1 LIPVA
6 KEIGGKMKRIPVIIS
21 FLLLITGVM
30 GFAQEKLTEEQ
41 AQAELTRVKE
51 QLQQTEAKI
60 SSLEAEI
67 ANLKTEIAGL
77 ESRRD
82 ELKNKL
88 AELKETWKKCQY
100 GRYKVVEGDWLSKI
114 ASMRNVYADGKKWPM
129 IYEAN
134 KDKIKNPNLIYPNW
148 VLLIP
153 TLDSYTVLPGDCLWM
168 IASYLSIYSDAKK
181 WPEIYE
187 ANKDKIKDPD
197 LIYPKQVIT
206 IPHE

>member
-1 LIPVA
+1 MNRISVGIMLLFLIC
-6 KEIGGKMKRIPVIIS
+6 
-21 FLLLITGVM
+21 GVM

-41 AQAELTRVKE
+41 AQAELLRVKQ
-51 QLQQTEAKI
+51 QLQQIEAKV
-60 SSLEAEI
+60 SSLESEI
-67 ANLKTEIAGL
+67 ADLKSGIASL
-77 ESRRD
+77 ETRHE

-114 ASMRNVYADGKKWPM
+114 AGMRNVYADGKKWPL

-134 KDKIKNPNLIYPNW
+134 KDKIKNPNLIYPDL

-168 IASYLSIYSDAKK
+168 IASYLSVYSDAKK

-187 ANKDKIKDPD
+187 ANKEKIKNPD
-197 LIYPKQVIT
+197 LVYPKQVIT
-206 IPHE
+206 IPRD

>member
-1 LIPVA
+1 LQ

-21 FLLLITGVM
+21 ILLLVTGVM

-41 AQAELTRVKE
+41 AQAELMRVKE

-60 SSLEAEI
+60 SSLESEI